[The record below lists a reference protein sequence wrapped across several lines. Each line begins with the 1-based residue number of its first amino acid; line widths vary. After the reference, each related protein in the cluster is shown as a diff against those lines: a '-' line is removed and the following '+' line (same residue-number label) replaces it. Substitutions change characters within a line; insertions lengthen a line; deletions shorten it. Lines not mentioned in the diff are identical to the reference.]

1 MTSINTNT
9 SVAKEKILFAVQGEG
24 RGHLSQAIVAFE
36 LLKKEGYNIT
46 GVIVGGNRA
55 NHLPAYFRKRI
66 QAPVY
71 RIESPGFVRDKENKA
86 VRLLPTIIKSL
97 TKIRSFWKSI
107 HVIREIIK
115 RQSPDLIIN
124 FYEPLIGAAHLIG
137 SISTKTISIAHQY
150 LFLHPS
156 FIFHKT
162 LSGADRWMLKK
173 YTHLTAFGSK
183 SLLALSFN
191 NKDFEKYKNI
201 IPCPPLLRN
210 EIKAAEP
217 FQGKHLLV
225 YIVNAGYM
233 DNIIKWNKDNP
244 DVEIHCFTDSK
255 KVRDKWEYNESLTFH
270 SLNDQQFLR
279 YMINA
284 AAVVTTAGFE
294 SVCEAFYLGKPVMMV
309 PVEGH
314 AEQLCNAAD
323 GERSGVGIAS
333 EKFELS
339 KVMKMSKTENQEVD
353 AFRLWANLFPI
364 VLFKAVNQT
373 IGIMT
378 DVEETETSAELH
390 YAPSYSIE

>member
-1 MTSINTNT
+1 MISTNT
-9 SVAKEKILFAVQGEG
+9 SVAKANILFAVQGEG
-24 RGHLSQAIVAFE
+24 RGHLSQAIVAYE

-46 GVIVGGNRA
+46 GVIVGGNRS

-86 VRLLPTIIKSL
+86 VRLMPTIIKSL
-97 TKIRSFWKSI
+97 SKIREYWKSI
-107 HVIREIIK
+107 HVIREVIK

-137 SISTKTISIAHQY
+137 SIRTKTISIAHQY

-156 FIFHKT
+156 FIFPET
-162 LSGADRWMLKK
+162 LSGTDKWMLKK

-191 NKDFEKYKNI
+191 NKDLEKHKNI

-210 EIKAAEP
+210 EIKTAEP
-217 FQGKHLLV
+217 FQGRHLLV

-233 DNIIKWNKDNP
+233 DNIIQWNKENP
-244 DVEIHCFTDSK
+244 DIEIHCFTDSK

-314 AEQLCNAAD
+314 AEQLCNALD
-323 GERSGVGIAS
+323 GERAGVGIAS
-333 EKFELS
+333 EIFELS
-339 KVMKMSKTENQEVD
+339 KVMETTKKDDEDVEF
-353 AFRLWANLFPI
+353 FRLWANRFPEM
-364 VLFKAVNQT
+364 LSEAVNRT

-378 DVEETETSAELH
+378 IVEESDSAHEEH
-390 YAPSYSIE
+390 YVGSYSIE

>member
-1 MTSINTNT
+1 MISTNT
-9 SVAKEKILFAVQGEG
+9 SVAKANILFAVQGEG
-24 RGHLSQAIVAFE
+24 RGHLSQAIVAYE

-46 GVIVGGNRA
+46 GVIVGGNRS

-86 VRLLPTIIKSL
+86 VRLMPTIIKSL
-97 TKIRSFWKSI
+97 SKIREYWKSI

-115 RQSPDLIIN
+115 RQNPDLIIN

-137 SISTKTISIAHQY
+137 SIRTKTISIAHQY

-156 FIFHKT
+156 FIFPET
-162 LSGADRWMLKK
+162 LSGTDKWMLKK

-191 NKDFEKYKNI
+191 NKDLEKHKNI

-210 EIKAAEP
+210 EIKTAEP
-217 FQGKHLLV
+217 FQGRHLLV

-233 DNIIKWNKDNP
+233 DNIIQWNKENP
-244 DVEIHCFTDSK
+244 DIEIHCFTDSK

-314 AEQLCNAAD
+314 AEQLCNALD
-323 GERSGVGIAS
+323 GERAGVGIAS
-333 EKFELS
+333 KKFELS
-339 KVMKMSKTENQEVD
+339 KVMEITKKD
-353 AFRLWANLFPI
+353 AEDVEFFRLWANRFPEM
-364 VLFKAVNQT
+364 LSEAVNQT

-378 DVEETETSAELH
+378 IVEESDSAHEEH
-390 YAPSYSIE
+390 YVASYSIE

>member
-1 MTSINTNT
+1 MTRVNNNTSIFK
-9 SVAKEKILFAVQGEG
+9 AHILFAVQGEG
-24 RGHLSQAIVAFE
+24 RGHLSQAIVAYE
-36 LLKKEGYNIT
+36 LLKEEGYIIT
-46 GVIVGGNRA
+46 GVIVGGNRN
-55 NHLPAYFRKRI
+55 NHLPTYFRKRI

-71 RIESPGFVRDKENKA
+71 RIESPGFVRDKNNKA
-86 VRLLPTIIKSL
+86 VRLMPTIIKSIR
-97 TKIRSFWKSI
+97 KIRDYWKSI
-107 HVIREIIK
+107 NIIREVIK

-124 FYEPLIGAAHLIG
+124 FYEPLIGAAHFMG
-137 SISTKTISIAHQY
+137 SIHTKTISVAHQY

-156 FIFHKT
+156 FKFPET
-162 LSGADRWMLKK
+162 LSGIDNRMLKK
-173 YTHLTAFGSK
+173 YTQLTACGSK

-191 NKDFEKYKNI
+191 NQDLQKHKNL

-217 FQGKHLLV
+217 FHGKHLLV

-233 DNIIKWNKDNP
+233 DNIIQWNKENP

-255 KVRDKWEYNESLTFH
+255 KVRDKWEFNETLTFH

-294 SVCEAFYLGKPVMMV
+294 SVCEAFYLGKKIMMV

-314 AEQLCNAAD
+314 AEQLCNARD
-323 GERSGVGIAS
+323 GERAGVGIAS
-333 EKFELS
+333 EKFDLG
-339 KVMKMSKTENQEVD
+339 KVMEMTKSENQNME
-353 AFRLWANLFPI
+353 AFKLWTHRFPEI
-364 VLFKAVNQT
+364 IIQAVNNT
-373 IGIMT
+373 IGIGVAVEKTEAST
-378 DVEETETSAELH
+378 DIH

>member
-1 MTSINTNT
+1 MTSINTRT
-9 SVAKEKILFAVQGEG
+9 SVTKANILFAVQGEG

-46 GVIVGGNRA
+46 GVIVGGNKT

-86 VRLLPTIIKSL
+86 VRLAPTILKTIIK
-97 TKIRSFWKSI
+97 IRAFWKSI
-107 HVIREIIK
+107 HVIREVVK
-115 RQSPDLIIN
+115 RQNPDLIIN
-124 FYEPLIGAAHLIG
+124 FYEPLIGAAHLTG
-137 SISTKTISIAHQY
+137 SIRTRTISVAHQY

-156 FIFHKT
+156 FKFPET
-162 LSGADRWMLKK
+162 LSIADKWMLKK
-173 YTHLTAFGSK
+173 YTHLTAYGSN
-183 SLLALSFN
+183 SLLTLSFN
-191 NKDFEKYKNI
+191 KKDLQKHGNL

-210 EIKAAEP
+210 EIKNAEP
-217 FQGKHLLV
+217 FHGKHLLV

-233 DNIIKWNKDNP
+233 ENIIQWNEKNP
-244 DVEIHCFTDSK
+244 GVEIHCFTDSK
-255 KVRDKWEYNESLTFH
+255 KVKDKWEYNEALTFH

-314 AEQLCNAAD
+314 AEQLCNALD
-323 GERSGVGIAS
+323 GERAGVGIAS
-333 EKFELS
+333 EIFELT
-339 KVMKMSKTENQEVD
+339 KVMEISKTENQDVE
-353 AFRLWANLFPI
+353 AFRLWTNRLEEIITTAINH
-364 VLFKAVNQT
+364 T
-373 IGIMT
+373 IGIGIT
-378 DVEETETSAELH
+378 DEEAKVSADVQYE
-390 YAPSYSIE
+390 PVYSIE